1 VQALFFA
8 FFLFTSIRFDV
19 AINKVPTARAA
30 SHSIPWKKHLN
41 VLYAA
46 STLIMVRSIFRII
59 EFIMGNDGY
68 ILRHEVLLYL
78 FDGLLML
85 GVMAVFNV
93 VHPSE
98 VQALLKGGKSMR
110 GMKMVQPAAGARWQ
124 TEEDAVE
131 HV

>member
-8 FFLFTSIRFDV
+8 FFLFTSVRFDV

-30 SHSIPWKKHLN
+30 SPSIPWKKHLN

-46 STLIMVRSIFRII
+46 STLIMVRSVFRIV

-68 ILRHEVLLYL
+68 ILKHEVFLYL

-85 GVMAVFNV
+85 SVMAVFNV

-98 VQALLKGGKSMR
+98 VQVLLKGGKSIR
-110 GMKMVQPAAGARWQ
+110 GMKMVQPAAVARWQ
-124 TEEDAVE
+124 ADEAATGGV
-131 HV
+131 